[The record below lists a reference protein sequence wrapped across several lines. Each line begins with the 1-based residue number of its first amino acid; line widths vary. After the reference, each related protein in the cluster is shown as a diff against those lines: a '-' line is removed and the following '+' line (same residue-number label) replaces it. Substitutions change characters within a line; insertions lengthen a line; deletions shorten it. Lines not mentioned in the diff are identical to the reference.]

1 MPLASHSL
9 AGEELTVGIASAIG
23 CTVIVLTYVLFPKL
37 RKLRY
42 VELIFYVA
50 LNDLMAS
57 IGMALGPSENGT
69 AACWYQGL
77 SSTGSYL
84 SSVFWTSV
92 ITYQVYEVVV
102 KEGKVLKDMA
112 TIHKVCWGLPLFL
125 TFIPLSTSTYNNPD
139 DEATWCFV
147 ADRRGSPPWS
157 QLFWFVVSF
166 YMWLWMAML
175 WSAFMLVSIGLKL
188 RKLRVVPEVIL
199 STIGKLALY
208 PVIITVCWSLNTLAN
223 IYTFSTGHT
232 YDDLSTPW
240 LIVTNLGI
248 VMATLQGLLNAL
260 VFLSV
265 NKIVREHWAC
275 LLLDIWHFVCCCAVG
290 NATADGETDTGK
302 ASGQGNS
309 LSGDRSGVILNG
321 AEDGARG
328 IRSASEASASAGGR
342 NSTSAFAS
350 TRGLRML
357 QAVEDQADYVGEQEG
372 LLSAAANGVSSG
384 GAAADDRMVDASTES
399 SASPLSSVLQGVSR
413 TVSGNS
419 WLLISINL
427 PVSSFSRLLYLFLGW
442 WESSRLSNVSA
453 RSSMNFRPSGAL
465 TQPPLSAA
473 LQQQQSALQ
482 PQTVSSAGG
491 TVVEMQRPSHSRTG
505 DVSNPLVAS
514 DQR

>member
-1 MPLASHSL
+1 VLFSASQYDTEVDAPSRPQNTTPNTLTKMPLASHSL

-157 QLFWFVVSF
+157 QLFWFIVSF

-290 NATADGETDTGK
+290 NATADGEIDAGK
-302 ASGQGNS
+302 AGGQGYS
-309 LSGDRSGVILNG
+309 MSGAKSGVITN
-321 AEDGARG
+321 AEDGAG
-328 IRSASEASASAGGR
+328 GDRSASVASVSASGR
-342 NSTSAFAS
+342 SSTSAFAS

-372 LLSAAANGVSSG
+372 LSSAAGNGVSSG

-419 WLLISINL
+419 WLLNL
-427 PVSSFSRLLYLFLGW
+427 QILCAHLL
-442 WESSRLSNVSA
+442 
-453 RSSMNFRPSGAL
+453 
-465 TQPPLSAA
+465 
-473 LQQQQSALQ
+473 
-482 PQTVSSAGG
+482 
-491 TVVEMQRPSHSRTG
+491 
-505 DVSNPLVAS
+505 
-514 DQR
+514 